1 MKISVVGAG
10 YVGLSLAILLSQ
22 KYEVSLVDIIE
33 TKVEKI
39 NKRVSPIKD
48 KEIEEFLSNKK
59 LKLTA
64 TLNHKESF
72 ENADFIIICTPTDY
86 NCEKKQLDTE
96 GIENIINMI
105 KKYKYTAT
113 VIIKSTVPIGFTD
126 KMSQKYNMDNI
137 MFIPEFLREGKAL
150 YDSLYPSRIII
161 GDEYNKSKEFLQ
173 IIKSVTLKECVEIK
187 IITRKEAEAVKLF
200 SNAYLAMR
208 VAFFNEL
215 DTYAELKGINSKN
228 IIEGLGMDPRIGS
241 YYNNPSFGY
250 GGYCLP
256 KDLKQLAENYLEIP
270 HNLIDAVD
278 KSNNARKKHVIN
290 MITKRKPKVVGI
302 YKLAM
307 KKNSDNIRESAICD
321 ITSGI
326 KKENI
331 KVVIYEPLLE
341 KKSTFFDCEVYDDFE
356 KFSNSVDIIL
366 ANRLDD
372 NLIGLEEKVYSR
384 DLFFRD

>member
-22 KYEVSLVDIIE
+22 KYEVSLVDVIE

-48 KEIEEFLSNKK
+48 KEIEEFFKNKQ
-59 LKLTA
+59 LNLTA

-72 ENADFIIICTPTDY
+72 ENADYIIICTPTDY
-86 NCEKKQLDTE
+86 NCKKNQMDTE
-96 GIENIINMI
+96 VVENIIRMI
-105 KKYKYTAT
+105 KDYKYTAT
-113 VIIKSTVPIGFTD
+113 VIIKSTVPIGFSD
-126 KMSQKYNMDNI
+126 EMAQKYDIDNI
-137 MFIPEFLREGKAL
+137 IYAPEFLREGKAL
-150 YDSLYPSRIII
+150 YDNLYPSRIII
-161 GDEYNKSKEFLQ
+161 GDEHSKSKEFLK
-173 IIKSVTLKECVEIK
+173 IIKSVILKECVEVK
-187 IITRKEAEAVKLF
+187 IMTRKEAEAVKLF
-200 SNAYLAMR
+200 SNTYLAMR

-215 DTYAELKGINSKN
+215 DTYAELNGLNSKN
-228 IIEGLGMDPRIGS
+228 IIEGLGKDKRIGD

-256 KDLKQLAENYLEIP
+256 KDSKQLENNYLEIP
-270 HNLIDAVD
+270 HKLIEAVN
-278 KSNNARKKHVIN
+278 KSNDERKKHIVN
-290 MITKRKPKVVGI
+290 MVVKRKPKVVGI

-307 KKNSDNIRESAICD
+307 KKDSDNIRGSAICD
-321 ITSGI
+321 IINEI

-331 KVVIYEPLLE
+331 KVVIYEPIIE
-341 KKSTFFDCEVYDDFE
+341 KESDFFDCEVYDDFE

-372 NLIGLEEKVYSR
+372 NLIEVEGKVYSR
-384 DLFFRD
+384 DLFSRD